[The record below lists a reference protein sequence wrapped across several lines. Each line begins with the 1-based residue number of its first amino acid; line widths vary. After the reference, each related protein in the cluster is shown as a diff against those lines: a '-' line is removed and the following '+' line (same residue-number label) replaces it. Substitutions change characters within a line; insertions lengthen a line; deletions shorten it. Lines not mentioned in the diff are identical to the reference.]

1 MPHERLLDAILSHK
15 KEHVETFLRNR
26 DLPHSYTKKTLH
38 SKLEEGL
45 KEGKFSDT
53 DLIDLLDA
61 IEEYGNQHI
70 YLYNCSSEYLKVL
83 KDPAY
88 IQRKLNENNLG
99 NVYNNK
105 NRIFIPSEPELSYVF
120 HDSKTLKFKWID
132 KRVWKFPFEE
142 RIENDKLYKIIQMK
156 ITRGVTTFR
165 VDLISGASEL
175 MIQKL
180 PSGTDYEDIKDDYLF
195 KLSNFIDTYPFDML
209 KLRKVIKSA
218 ETSDEVEKRQ
228 INFDTIAGGKIAFK
242 SRGKGNDYT
251 SDPNLSDARNALGQD
266 ISGSLGNFYW
276 KPNGILVRPIHTHI
290 YDDRM
295 AIFGQCVER
304 EVNYVLSRIR
314 FFASI

>member
-1 MPHERLLDAILSHK
+1 
-15 KEHVETFLRNR
+15 
-26 DLPHSYTKKTLH
+26 
-38 SKLEEGL
+38 
-45 KEGKFSDT
+45 
-53 DLIDLLDA
+53 
-61 IEEYGNQHI
+61 
-70 YLYNCSSEYLKVL
+70 
-83 KDPAY
+83 
-88 IQRKLNENNLG
+88 
-99 NVYNNK
+99 
-105 NRIFIPSEPELSYVF
+105 
-120 HDSKTLKFKWID
+120 
-132 KRVWKFPFEE
+132 
-142 RIENDKLYKIIQMK
+142 MK